1 MINFTSPLAHNPFRQ
16 HDASSVAHDASVAKA
31 RLQKGR
37 NARLRRRLQRQEH
50 AGLVQ
55 KDQERELQRAIQE
68 QATRQREAGSFTC
81 RMVNAIASG
90 HAEHFANEEA
100 RRKAAAKAAK
110 AAHLAALD
118 ASRPGIETW
127 DMWKERA
134 PPPRRRVPKPQWVEA
149 VDPSIDGATG
159 GRRYWYDTRSGDT
172 RWTKP
177 STAQVRNPELP
188 LIAQANL
195 RARVEMERALRAAE
209 EAKQRSVIKAEW
221 LELLQ
226 LYPNPSHE
234 HWALSEAHSWAM
246 AGDAEERYGLVR
258 PSVFTTDDIET
269 ARELGAS
276 KMQELGMHVV
286 VYFNGN
292 YWKKGQGGELRQKTK
307 GWIKAKKVKQE
318 KGQGEEPDGVSLP
331 RA

>member
-1 MINFTSPLAHNPFRQ
+1 M
-16 HDASSVAHDASVAKA
+16 A

-37 NARLRRRLQRQEH
+37 NARRQRDLQRIEQ
-50 AGLVQ
+50 AGLAQ
-55 KDQERELQRAIQE
+55 QDKERKLQRTIQE
-68 QATRQREAGSFTC
+68 QANRQREAGSLTY
-81 RMVNAIASG
+81 RMVNAISSG
-90 HAEHFANEEA
+90 QAERFANEDA

-134 PPPRRRVPKPQWVEA
+134 PPPRQRVVQTQWLEA

-159 GRRYWYDTRSGDT
+159 GRRYWFDPRSGDT

-195 RARVEMERALRAAE
+195 RARLEMERALRAAE

-258 PSVFTTDDIET
+258 PSTFTTDDIET
-269 ARELGAS
+269 AREIGAS

-292 YWKKGQGGELRQKTK
+292 YWKKGQGGKLRQKTK
-307 GWIKAKKVKQE
+307 GWIKAKKVKQKKSQE
-318 KGQGEEPDGVSLP
+318 ETQSHQGDAAIHSMSLLHT
-331 RA
+331 